1 MQQSLLLT
9 WVDLGLAVV
18 LLVSVI
24 VGAVRGLVFE
34 ALSLAA
40 WVVAYFCA
48 PLLAPV
54 LRDSVPALQ
63 GSGEG
68 SQLGALVAAFVL
80 ILVLVSISA
89 RLLRALLHAT
99 PLKAVDRL
107 LGSGFGLLRGM
118 LLCLLAAVLMQPVN
132 QLLYDALLLLQHRG
146 QDAAGIV
153 TMDGTKFFMHKA
165 KGMVRDVFRTR
176 NMRACPAGG
185 AGARC
190 ATRRPAARYS
200 EEEAQPFYVNA
211 PFGWCWCTTAI

>member
-99 PLKAVDRL
+99 PLKADDRL

-118 LLCLLAAVLMQPVN
+118 LLCLLAAVLIGLSPLRQHPSWEQAHARPLLHAMLTALQPLLPIQIH
-132 QLLYDALLLLQHRG
+132 QLLE
-146 QDAAGIV
+146 
-153 TMDGTKFFMHKA
+153 
-165 KGMVRDVFRTR
+165 
-176 NMRACPAGG
+176 
-185 AGARC
+185 
-190 ATRRPAARYS
+190 PAA
-200 EEEAQPFYVNA
+200 A
-211 PFGWCWCTTAI
+211 PRPTA